1 MLITLDE
8 IESWCRS
15 VRALFHSCYPPPV
28 SIPPAHA
35 VRRLKDAGRQSV
47 WLVHRPGEQPRTL
60 KTWPLTPLLLV
71 KLALGIA
78 QPQRQL
84 RGARRLARAG
94 IPTAEVY
101 GMRVAWSR
109 PGPGWPRKQRG
120 PRSPQGCRDRSEHGR
135 SRRPQVEIELAWVE
149 GGSAYD
155 LVSSESLSVSDR
167 RRASA
172 AVGRAVARLIEA
184 GLFNRD
190 VKLSNLV
197 VGSTGQRPEV
207 WLIDTVDIRRLR
219 RPAVEIARM
228 LERLAVQPARSGIAL
243 TRPSWVPAMRHA
255 LRGLPG
261 ATRRAVVRQLQAH
274 RRREHA

>member
-1 MLITLDE
+1 MLITLDA

-15 VRALFHSCYPPPV
+15 VLALFHSCYPPPV

-35 VRRLKDAGRQSV
+35 VRRLKDAGRHSV

-60 KTWPLTPLLLV
+60 KTWPLTLRLLV

-78 QPQRQL
+78 QPQRQIS
-84 RGARRLARAG
+84 GASRLARAG
-94 IPTAEVY
+94 IPTAEVCCR
-101 GMRVAWSR
+101 RVAW
-109 PGPGWPRKQRG
+109 
-120 PRSPQGCRDRSEHGR
+120 GR
-135 SRRPQVEIELAWVE
+135 RQVEIELGWVE
-149 GGSAYD
+149 GSSAYD
-155 LVSSESLSVSDR
+155 LVSSGSLGPADL

-197 VGSTGQRPEV
+197 VGSTADGPEV

-228 LERLAVQPARSGIAL
+228 LERLAVQPARGGIVL
-243 TRPSWVPAMRHA
+243 TPPVWMPAMRHA

-261 ATRRAVVRQLQAH
+261 PMRRAVVRRLQTH
-274 RRREHA
+274 RRRDYA

>member
-1 MLITLDE
+1 MLITLEE

-15 VRALFHSCYPPPV
+15 VRGLFHSCYPPPV

-35 VRRLKDAGRQSV
+35 IRRLKDAGRQSV

-78 QPQRQL
+78 QPQRQI

-94 IPTAEVY
+94 IPTAEVCCR
-101 GMRVAWSR
+101 RVAW
-109 PGPGWPRKQRG
+109 
-120 PRSPQGCRDRSEHGR
+120 GR
-135 SRRPQVEIELAWVE
+135 RQVEIELGWVE
-149 GGSAYD
+149 GASAWE
-155 LVSSESLSVSDR
+155 LVSSESPSISER

-172 AVGRAVARLIEA
+172 AVGGMVAQLIEA

-197 VGSTGQRPEV
+197 VATCMELLQRSQWLFRKVIEGYLFVIAGHTGKVRSSPDENHILNAI
-207 WLIDTVDIRRLR
+207 WL
-219 RPAVEIARM
+219 AGGHM
-228 LERLAVQPARSGIAL
+228 
-243 TRPSWVPAMRHA
+243 
-255 LRGLPG
+255 
-261 ATRRAVVRQLQAH
+261 
-274 RRREHA
+274 

>member
-1 MLITLDE
+1 MLITLEE
-8 IESWCRS
+8 IESWCRG
-15 VRALFHSCYPPPV
+15 VRALFHSWYPPPV

-78 QPQRQL
+78 QPQRQI

-94 IPTAEVY
+94 IPTAEVCCL
-101 GMRVAWSR
+101 RIAWGRPR
-109 PGPGWPRKQRG
+109 PGGPRKQRG
-120 PRSPQGCRDRSEHGR
+120 HG
-135 SRRPQVEIELAWVE
+135 RPQVEIELGWVE
-149 GGSAYD
+149 GGSAWD

-190 VKLSNLV
+190 VKLSNLI
-197 VGSTGQRPEV
+197 VGSTGRRPEV

-228 LERLAVQPARSGIAL
+228 LERLAVQPARAGIVL
-243 TRPSWVPAMRHA
+243 TPPAWIPAMRHA
-255 LRGLPG
+255 LRGLRGP
-261 ATRRAVVRQLQAH
+261 TRRAVVRRLQAH
-274 RRREHA
+274 RRRDYA

>member
-1 MLITLDE
+1 
-8 IESWCRS
+8 
-15 VRALFHSCYPPPV
+15 V

-78 QPQRQL
+78 QPQRQI
-84 RGARRLARAG
+84 RGGRRLARAG
-94 IPTAEVY
+94 IPTAEVCCR
-101 GMRVAWSR
+101 RVAW
-109 PGPGWPRKQRG
+109 
-120 PRSPQGCRDRSEHGR
+120 GR
-135 SRRPQVEIELAWVE
+135 RQVEIELAWVE
-149 GGSAYD
+149 GASAWD
-155 LVSSESLSVSDR
+155 LARSGTLGVSGA

-172 AVGRAVARLIEA
+172 AVGRVVARLIEA

-197 VGSTGQRPEV
+197 VGSTGQGPEV
-207 WLIDTVDIRRLR
+207 WMIDTVDIRRLR

-243 TRPSWVPAMRHA
+243 TPPAWVPAMRHA

-261 ATRRAVVRQLQAH
+261 PTRRAVVRRLQAH
-274 RRREHA
+274 RRRDYA

>member
-1 MLITLDE
+1 MSFTLDV
-8 IESWCRS
+8 IESWCRD

-35 VRRLKDAGRQSV
+35 VRRLKDAGRHSV

-60 KTWPLTPLLLV
+60 KTWPLSPWMLV

-78 QPQRQL
+78 QPQRQV

-94 IPTAEVY
+94 IPTAEVRDR
-101 GMRVAWSR
+101 RVAW
-109 PGPGWPRKQRG
+109 
-120 PRSPQGCRDRSEHGR
+120 GR
-135 SRRPQVEIELAWVE
+135 RQVEIELSWVDGTSAW
-149 GGSAYD
+149 D
-155 LVSSESLSVSDR
+155 LVSSVGLDEPER

-172 AVGRAVARLIEA
+172 AVGRVVARLAGA

-197 VGSTGQRPEV
+197 VVTTGDGTV
-207 WLIDTVDIRRLR
+207 AWLIDTVDIRRLR

-243 TRPSWVPAMRHA
+243 APPAWVPAMRTA
-255 LRGLPG
+255 LRGLP
-261 ATRRAVVRQLQAH
+261 AVTRRAVVRRLQSH
-274 RRREHA
+274 RRREYA